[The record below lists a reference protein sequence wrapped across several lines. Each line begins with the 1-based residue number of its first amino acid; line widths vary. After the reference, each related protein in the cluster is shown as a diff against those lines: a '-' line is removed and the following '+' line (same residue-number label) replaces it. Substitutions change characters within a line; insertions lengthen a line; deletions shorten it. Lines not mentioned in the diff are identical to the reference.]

1 MNAEVLTIKGEKF
14 AILPFDVWEKIQET
28 LEDLQDIADAKE
40 IEARIQRGEREYFP
54 AELVEA
60 IMLNGKNKIQAF
72 REYRGMTQEA
82 LAEAIGKSVIL
93 VRKLESGATKGSID
107 TIKAVS
113 EVLKVDINN
122 LI

>member
-28 LEDLQDIADAKE
+28 LEDLQDIAEAQE
-40 IEARIQRGEREYFP
+40 IEARIQRGDREYFP

-72 REYRGMTQEA
+72 REYRGMPQEA

>member
-1 MNAEVLTIKGEKF
+1 MNAEILTIKGEKF

-40 IEARIQRGEREYFP
+40 IEARIQRGEGEYFP

>member
-1 MNAEVLTIKGEKF
+1 MENE
-14 AILPFDVWEKIQET
+14 AI
-28 LEDLQDIADAKE
+28 EDLQDIADAKA
-40 IEARIQRGEREYFP
+40 IEERIARGEGEYFP
-54 AELVEA
+54 SELVEA

-93 VRKLESGATKGSID
+93 IRKLESGATKGSID
-107 TIKAVS
+107 TIKAIS
-113 EVLKVDINN
+113 EVLNVDINT